1 MSSRASSGRVLALI
15 GLLALAA
22 CESVDDS
29 FGNTFEDSFE
39 EGGHEF
45 GARLSGAEELSGGDP
60 DGTGFAGIAFADTGD
75 RICTT
80 LEVRDI
86 GEVTAAHI
94 HRGSSRTDGAPVV
107 TLDLPD
113 GDWLDDC
120 VAIDRRLLDEIRRN
134 PAGFYVNLHTAEFP
148 DGALRGQLAPTFR

>member
-1 MSSRASSGRVLALI
+1 MSSRVSCGRFLAVI

-22 CESVDDS
+22 CETMDDS

-45 GARLSGAEELSGGDP
+45 GARLSGADELSGGDP
-60 DGTGFAGIAFADTGD
+60 DGTGVASISVADTGD

-94 HRGSSRTDGAPVV
+94 HRGSSRTNGAPLVA
-107 TLDLPD
+107 LDLPD

-120 VAIDRRLLDEIRRN
+120 VAIDRRLLNEIRAN
-134 PAGFYVNLHTAEFP
+134 PAGFYVNVHTAEFP
-148 DGALRGQLAPTFR
+148 DGAIRGQISQVVD

>member
-1 MSSRASSGRVLALI
+1 M
-15 GLLALAA
+15 LALAG
-22 CESVDDS
+22 CESMDHS

-45 GARLSGAEELSGGDP
+45 GAQLSGADELSDGDP
-60 DGTGFAGIAFADTGD
+60 DGTGIASIAVADTGD

-80 LEVRDI
+80 LEVRNI
-86 GEVTAAHI
+86 GQVTSAHI
-94 HRGSSRTDGAPVV
+94 HRGSSRANGAPMV

-120 VAIDRRLLDEIRRN
+120 VAIDRRLLSEIRGN
-134 PAGFYVNLHTAEFP
+134 PSGFYVNVHTAEFP
-148 DGALRGQLAPTFR
+148 DGAIRGQISPGAD